1 MPITSE
7 SLRSF
12 PLLQGL
18 SQSELETLASR
29 AQEHRY
35 RARAVIFQ
43 AGEVCTHLYLV
54 RSGQVKLYQAGP
66 TKMHTLA
73 LLGPG
78 DALDVIPLLDD
89 GPHTVTARAAT
100 PVVLYAVALAE
111 AQTLLARSSTLRLAV
126 LHLVAGQLRQYA
138 THVSDLAFKQVSA
151 RLAGVLLAYARP
163 DGAVLLPSSVP
174 PGRRLSKKDL
184 AALVGTARE
193 VVVRALKRLEQQG
206 LIAQRSEGI
215 VILDRAGLERVH
227 KGA

>member
-18 SQSELETLASR
+18 SQSDLEALACA
-29 AQEHRY
+29 AQECHY

-43 AGEVCTHLYLV
+43 AGEACTHLHLV
-54 RSGQVKLYQAGP
+54 RSGQVRLYQAGP
-66 TKMHTLA
+66 AKLHILA

-78 DALDVIPLLDD
+78 DVLDATPLLDD
-89 GPHTVTARAAT
+89 GPHIVTARAAT
-100 PVVLYAVALAE
+100 PVVLYTIALAE
-111 AQTLLARSSTLRLAV
+111 AQRLLAHSPALRLAM

-163 DGAVLLPSSVP
+163 DGVVVPGGVPS
-174 PGRRLSKKDL
+174 GRHLSKKDL

-206 LIAQRSEGI
+206 LIAQRPEGI
-215 VILDRAGLERVH
+215 VVLDRAGLERIH
-227 KGA
+227 QAG

>member
-7 SLRSF
+7 SLRNF

-43 AGEVCTHLYLV
+43 AGEVCTHLHLI

-66 TKMHTLA
+66 TKLHILA

-78 DALDVIPLLDD
+78 DVLDATPLLDD
-89 GPHTVTARAAT
+89 GPHIVTARATT
-100 PVVLYAVALAE
+100 PVVLYAVALTEIQA
-111 AQTLLARSSTLRLAV
+111 LLVRSPALRLAL
-126 LHLVAGQLRQYA
+126 LHLIAKQLRQYA
-138 THVSDLAFKQVSA
+138 THVNDLAFKQVSA

-163 DGAVLLPSSVP
+163 DGVVLLPSSIP
-174 PGRRLSKKDL
+174 AGRRLSKKDL

-215 VILDRAGLERVH
+215 VILDRTGLERVH
-227 KGA
+227 KGS

>member
-1 MPITSE
+1 MPITAE

-12 PLLQGL
+12 PLLQDL
-18 SQSELETLASR
+18 SQNELAALACA
-29 AQEHRY
+29 AQECHY

-43 AGEVCTHLYLV
+43 EGEPCTHLHLV

-66 TKMHTLA
+66 AKLHILA

-78 DALDVIPLLDD
+78 DVLDATPLLDD
-89 GPHTVTARAAT
+89 GPYLVTARAAT

-111 AQTLLARSSTLRLAV
+111 MQALLARSPALRLAL
-126 LHLVAGQLRQYA
+126 LHLIAEQLRQYA
-138 THVSDLAFKQVSA
+138 TRVSDLAFKQVSA

-163 DGAVLLPSSVP
+163 DGVVVPGGAPS
-174 PGRRLSKKDL
+174 GRRFSKKDL

-206 LIAQRSEGI
+206 LIAQRPEGI
-215 VILDRAGLERVH
+215 VVLDRAGLERIH
-227 KGA
+227 QAG